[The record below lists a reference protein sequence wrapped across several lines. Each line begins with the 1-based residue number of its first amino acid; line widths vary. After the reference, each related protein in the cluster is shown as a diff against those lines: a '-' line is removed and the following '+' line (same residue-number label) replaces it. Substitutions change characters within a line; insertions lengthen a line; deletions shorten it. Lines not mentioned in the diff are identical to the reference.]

1 MDLDVNHYS
10 EPPGSVSLQ
19 LPMNDEETNVAIP
32 QNEKALEKM
41 GELHSVK
48 YSGARRVL

>member
-1 MDLDVNHYS
+1 MDIDGNHYS
-10 EPPGSVSLQ
+10 EPPGNVSLQ

-41 GELHSVK
+41 GELQSVK